1 MSAPHPHIHEIDRY
15 ISVPRFETFRN
26 YMAGYIDGAISL
38 YQWNQQVEGSV
49 HVMLGIIEIALRNAL
64 DGALTAIAREGS
76 PRFDD
81 WTVLGHQNFRYISKH
96 DKGLLQIPP
105 ALSRIRDNL
114 QEAHKAAH
122 GKASRGGREY
132 NHDDVVASLMFG
144 TWVKLIGDEV
154 SHAGQRP
161 SWNSRL
167 WASGLHAA
175 FTGLSGAETDRV
187 RLAVVIRYLHHIRNR
202 EAHHENLLTMDIPK
216 FVASCTDL
224 LHWIDPDFPVEWL
237 RSDNLYALSRLD
249 PRRKIEFRQVAF
261 KLTGSTMGCGTV
273 SARDM
278 LHDLLEHASS
288 HEGKVLFCNKI
299 RVSKSSFGRI
309 NGIYLYADGLMAHG
323 NVSAM
328 GLIDDDDYI
337 RYVDSGQYTRP
348 KHWGA
353 TTDTRWYAIRNLHA
367 LPATEASKVIRRSDG
382 SVLIDLFSG
391 RRANFIYLT

>member
-1 MSAPHPHIHEIDRY
+1 MSASHSRLHEIDRY

-26 YMAGYIDGAISL
+26 WMAGYIDGAISL

-49 HVMLGIIEIALRNAL
+49 HMMLGVVEIAFRNAL
-64 DGALTAIAREGS
+64 DGALTVIAREGS
-76 PRFDD
+76 PQFDD
-81 WTVLGHQNFRYISKH
+81 WTGLGYQDFRYISRH
-96 DKGLLQIPP
+96 DEDRLRVPP
-105 ALSRIRDNL
+105 ALFRIRGKL

-122 GKASRGGREY
+122 EKAAHGGREY

-167 WASGLHAA
+167 WHSGLHAA
-175 FTGLSGAETDRV
+175 FPGLSVAETDRV
-187 RLAVVIRYLHHIRNR
+187 RLAAVIGYLHRIRNR

-224 LHWIDPDFPVEWL
+224 LHWIDPDFPIEWL
-237 RSDNLYALSRLD
+237 RPGNLYALSRLD
-249 PRRKIEFRQVAF
+249 PRRKIDFRQVAF
-261 KLTGSTMGCGTV
+261 KLTESTMECGDVT
-273 SARDM
+273 ARGM

-299 RVSKSSFGRI
+299 RVSKSNFGRI
-309 NGIYLYADGLMAHG
+309 NGVYFYADGLMAHG
-323 NVSAM
+323 DVSAM
-328 GLIDDDDYI
+328 GLIGDDDYI

-348 KHWGA
+348 EHWGEM
-353 TTDTRWYAIRNLHA
+353 TDTRWYAIRNLQA
-367 LPATEASKVIRRSDG
+367 LPSGEVAKVMRQSDG
-382 SVLIDLFSG
+382 STLIDLFSG